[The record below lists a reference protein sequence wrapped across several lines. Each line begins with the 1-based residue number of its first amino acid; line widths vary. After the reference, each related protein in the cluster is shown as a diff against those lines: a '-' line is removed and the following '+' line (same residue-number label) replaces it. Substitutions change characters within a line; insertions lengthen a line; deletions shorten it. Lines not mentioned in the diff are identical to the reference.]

1 MKNLLKALF
10 LFVALFAF
18 TQGVWA
24 ETFITDVMVISGN
37 QSQTDGYKT
46 QYQNEGWTVID
57 NDLNAGAGGNF
68 IYLLYKTNESSGSSD
83 TAVTGASISKR
94 GMTIIPTP

>member
-1 MKNLLKALF
+1 MKNLLKTLF

-18 TQGVWA
+18 MQGVWA
-24 ETFITDVMVISGN
+24 QNFITDVMIISGN

-57 NDLNAGAGGNF
+57 NDLNRVQAAT
-68 IYLLYKTNESSGSSD
+68 LYTCSIRRMKVRE
-83 TAVTGASISKR
+83 AVARPSRDSISKR
-94 GMTIIPTP
+94 EIAIIPIL

>member
-24 ETFITDVMVISGN
+24 ETFITDVMVIAGD

-46 QYQNEGWTVID
+46 QLQNQGWTVID
-57 NDLNAGAGGNF
+57 MTGRIIISRDGVHTVS
-68 IYLLYKTNESSGSSD
+68 TN
-83 TAVTGASISKR
+83 
-94 GMTIIPTP
+94 GMTPGVYVLRLINDEIMKTQKIVIQ